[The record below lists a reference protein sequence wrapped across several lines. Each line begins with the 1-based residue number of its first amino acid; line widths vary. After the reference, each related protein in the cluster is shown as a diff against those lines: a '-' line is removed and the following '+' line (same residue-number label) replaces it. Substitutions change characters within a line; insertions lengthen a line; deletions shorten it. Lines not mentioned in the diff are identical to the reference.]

1 MATDVASPKYLDGP
15 EVASDGH
22 FAQTQRP
29 PPPTGPACWE
39 QPAQATVQNERRG
52 FKLNIELV
60 AVRDL
65 LI

>member
-1 MATDVASPKYLDGP
+1 MFAAVASLKYLDGP
-15 EVASDGH
+15 EVANDGH
-22 FAQTQRP
+22 LAQTQRP

-52 FKLNIELV
+52 FKLNIEPV

-65 LI
+65 PI